1 LATTEAKPWTNIDA
15 EPATNVDALPPALVD
30 WKSLRIGV
38 LIGGLSAEREVS
50 LESGGGVVAAL
61 QQLGYDCV
69 RVDWAPGTS
78 LPVLL
83 SELRVRAVWN
93 ALHGTY
99 GEDGAVQGLC
109 ACMGIPCTGSGIL
122 ASALAMDKLASK
134 RIFESAGVRTPPWQA
149 LGREQDAT
157 AALAHWDLPLVV
169 KPGNE
174 GSSVGVTIVRERAQL
189 AQAVALARSCHGPTL
204 IERYVPG
211 AELCVGILAD
221 VVLGSIEI
229 RPGVEFYDYAA
240 KYQREDTEYLI
251 PPRLPTNV
259 IAACEDVAM
268 RAYQALG
275 CSGYGRVDVRVDE
288 AGTPHVLEV
297 NTLPGMTSHS
307 LLPKLAAH
315 VGIDYAALCERI
327 LWLAHTGP

>member
-1 LATTEAKPWTNIDA
+1 MEKTEAQQ
-15 EPATNVDALPPALVD
+15 ATKAATY
-30 WKSLRIGV
+30 WKSRRVGV
-38 LIGGLSAEREVS
+38 LLGGLSAEREVS

-61 QQLGYDCV
+61 QELGYDCV

-83 SELRVRAVWN
+83 SELGVQVVWN

-109 ACMGIPCTGSGIL
+109 ACMAIPCTGSGIL
-122 ASALAMDKLASK
+122 ASALAMDKVASK
-134 RIFESAGVRTPPWQA
+134 RVFESAGVRTPPWQV
-149 LGREQDAT
+149 LGRDQDAD
-157 AALAHWDLPLVV
+157 AALAHRDLPLVV

-174 GSSVGVTIVRERAQL
+174 GSSVGVTIVRERARL
-189 AQAVALARSCHGPTL
+189 GEAVALARSCHGPTL
-204 IERYVPG
+204 IERYIPG
-211 AELCVGILAD
+211 AEIAVGVLAD
-221 VVLGSIEI
+221 AVLGSIEI
-229 RPGVEFYDYAA
+229 RPRVEFYDYAA
-240 KYQREDTEYLI
+240 KYQRDDTEYLI
-251 PPRLPTNV
+251 PPRIPAGAL
-259 IAACEDVAM
+259 AACEDMAL

-288 AGTPHVLEV
+288 TGTPYVLEV

-315 VGIDYAALCERI
+315 VGIGYPALCERI
-327 LWLAHTGP
+327 LSLAA